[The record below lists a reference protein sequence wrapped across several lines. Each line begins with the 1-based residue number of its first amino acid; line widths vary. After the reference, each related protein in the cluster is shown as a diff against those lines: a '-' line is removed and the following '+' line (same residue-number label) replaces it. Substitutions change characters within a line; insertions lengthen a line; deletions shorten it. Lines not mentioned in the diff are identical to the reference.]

1 MSVTLKLKHLEGL
14 RLRNQSAHKIARTG
28 KEGDGGTVIK
38 GEEWKFDPDDC
49 KQDED
54 QRKVEAD
61 GSHVKLGTYTVYI
74 TAGLKNL
81 VVERKGK
88 VEHVDFKNSAL
99 RNQLRI
105 RYQKLV
111 DENAGKE
118 GKKPH
123 LIWKPEGQ
131 PQYIPANT
139 WTGVFVGDGQR
150 AIVDEMPT

>member
-1 MSVTLKLKHLEGL
+1 MSVTLKLKYLEGL
-14 RLRNQSAHKIARTG
+14 RLRNQSAHKLDRTV
-28 KEGDGGTVIK
+28 DGAIVK

-54 QRKVEAD
+54 PRKVESD
-61 GSHVKLGTYTVYI
+61 GSHVKLGTFTIYI

-81 VVERKGK
+81 VVEKKGK
-88 VEHVDFKNSAL
+88 VEHVDFRNAAL
-99 RNQLRI
+99 RNQLRVK
-105 RYQKLV
+105 YQKLV
-111 DENAGKE
+111 DVNAGKE

-123 LIWKPEGQ
+123 LEWRTEGQ